1 MPGKVRPPW
10 LVAFSVLACST
21 LVASFDFDRWP
32 SLNGCR
38 SYLEV
43 MTQPKP
49 QIETE
54 LAGWRAGQRVS
65 RKDTEELG
73 TIVEANGKIKVKWD
87 GGRTLTGF

>member
-1 MPGKVRPPW
+1 
-10 LVAFSVLACST
+10 
-21 LVASFDFDRWP
+21 
-32 SLNGCR
+32 
-38 SYLEV
+38 

-49 QIETE
+49 QTETD

-87 GGRTLTGF
+87 GGRTSYFRRNMPANVRLKEPAA

>member
-1 MPGKVRPPW
+1 
-10 LVAFSVLACST
+10 
-21 LVASFDFDRWP
+21 
-32 SLNGCR
+32 
-38 SYLEV
+38 

-49 QIETE
+49 QTETE

-87 GGRTLTGF
+87 GGRTSYFRRRLPANVRLKEPTK

>member
-1 MPGKVRPPW
+1 
-10 LVAFSVLACST
+10 
-21 LVASFDFDRWP
+21 
-32 SLNGCR
+32 
-38 SYLEV
+38 
-43 MTQPKP
+43 MTQPQP
-49 QIETE
+49 QTETE